1 MPKYLMIT
9 TRSIFIPG
17 DERSRT
23 NPGHGYPETT
33 EHVVENHF
41 FDTEEALLSY
51 IEAHRLTDKNPI
63 IYELG
68 PRVKL
73 KTVTTTSLTAD

>member
-1 MPKYLMIT
+1 MSKYLLIT

-33 EHVVENHF
+33 EYVSENHF
-41 FDTEEALLSY
+41 FDTEEALLNY
-51 IEAHRLTDKNPI
+51 ISAYRLSDTNPV

-73 KTVTTTSLTAD
+73 KTTTTTSLTAD